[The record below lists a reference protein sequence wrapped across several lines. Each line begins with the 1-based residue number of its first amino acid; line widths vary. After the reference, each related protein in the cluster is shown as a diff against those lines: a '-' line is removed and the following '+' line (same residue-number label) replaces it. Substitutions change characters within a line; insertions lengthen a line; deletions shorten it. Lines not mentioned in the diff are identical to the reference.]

1 MNQASVQRRPF
12 PARGVLIQP
21 VRNPRDAGVIFPVC
35 EEQLL
40 QHLAAVCLWPE
51 AGRNRGWRDGDAS
64 FYVLEFSPASGIQVY
79 AQVMSEAGKG
89 AVLLEVS
96 SGARD
101 PAVGKFVDAGKRRLL
116 REHGFEAGGEIG
128 DFCKST
134 EVANLQDVHA
144 VARELMAILTT
155 VMGYDGTQELRY
167 QLALNVRV
175 VAQRAL
181 RHIGPDALARLLNA
195 WRFMAEAKREDGQPP
210 RVEAYIDG
218 GQLEIL
224 FDDETWEGSD
234 EYQALTLRG
243 CRRAEDFRARER
255 ADRLNQALARIK
267 CTVDDYCNIVVEQ
280 RVPMYDGVTFDQLR
294 EQLHLVRRIVSEIGR
309 RAEPRG
315 RPLTE
320 EERED
325 FARRRLEAALGGDVD
340 ETLTIKY
347 EEYEILH
354 GHPRDFWQYGDW
366 TDEILDA
373 CLRVGVPLGELVSE
387 IRVRFRKWLQRR
399 SVKL

>member
-21 VRNPRDAGVIFPVC
+21 VGNPHDAGAIFPAC

-51 AGRNRGWRDGDAS
+51 AGRNGGWRDGDAS
-64 FYVLEFSPASGIQVY
+64 FYVLEFSPAPGIQVY

-167 QLALNVRV
+167 
-175 VAQRAL
+175 
-181 RHIGPDALARLLNA
+181 
-195 WRFMAEAKREDGQPP
+195 
-210 RVEAYIDG
+210 
-218 GQLEIL
+218 
-224 FDDETWEGSD
+224 
-234 EYQALTLRG
+234 
-243 CRRAEDFRARER
+243 
-255 ADRLNQALARIK
+255 
-267 CTVDDYCNIVVEQ
+267 
-280 RVPMYDGVTFDQLR
+280 
-294 EQLHLVRRIVSEIGR
+294 
-309 RAEPRG
+309 
-315 RPLTE
+315 
-320 EERED
+320 
-325 FARRRLEAALGGDVD
+325 
-340 ETLTIKY
+340 
-347 EEYEILH
+347 
-354 GHPRDFWQYGDW
+354 
-366 TDEILDA
+366 
-373 CLRVGVPLGELVSE
+373 
-387 IRVRFRKWLQRR
+387 
-399 SVKL
+399 